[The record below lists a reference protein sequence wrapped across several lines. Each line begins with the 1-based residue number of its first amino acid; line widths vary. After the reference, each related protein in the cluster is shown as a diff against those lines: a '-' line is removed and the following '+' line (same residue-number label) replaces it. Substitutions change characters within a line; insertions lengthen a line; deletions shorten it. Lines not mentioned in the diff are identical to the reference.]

1 MAATKLNFSSKKW
14 NLVSLESFFS
24 VENSFEKK
32 NNCNNSNTGD
42 ILNLY
47 ILLMR
52 LYYSR
57 FLYFDKMRWIH
68 FYFVWYEGGSSYYS
82 ILVFLS
88 TNTMDMIYF
97 IHMNMILYFNSM
109 TYHLLHEYIKIW
121 YYILFVCTLDGLFK
135 FGNKKFLDRFVVLLC
150 FGLNIIFSCKLLLF
164 LLC

>member
-82 ILVFLS
+82 ILVFFIDKHDGYDIFYS
-88 TNTMDMIYF
+88 YEYDSVFQQHDVSFTTWIYQ
-97 IHMNMILYFNSM
+97 NLILYF
-109 TYHLLHEYIKIW
+109 
-121 YYILFVCTLDGLFK
+121 VCLYSWWF
-135 FGNKKFLDRFVVLLC
+135 
-150 FGLNIIFSCKLLLF
+150 I
-164 LLC
+164 